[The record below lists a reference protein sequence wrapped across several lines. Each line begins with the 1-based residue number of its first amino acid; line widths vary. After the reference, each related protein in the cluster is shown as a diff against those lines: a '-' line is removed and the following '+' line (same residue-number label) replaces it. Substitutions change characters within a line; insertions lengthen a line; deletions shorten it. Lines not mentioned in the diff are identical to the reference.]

1 MKAVKTGIKDAQK
14 AILMLKDK
22 GLFDFTHEAK
32 VSKDSIVIPVSSVKG
47 IGSIKWLKVVEVMLK
62 KRNLKPRTLIEALQ
76 GKLTPAEL
84 KIAPRA
90 FDVLGDIAILEI
102 PPALVKK
109 EKIIANALLEVNRH
123 IHVVVKKAGI
133 HEGVFRTQK
142 MDVIGGE
149 NRKESVCRENN
160 VNIKVNVE
168 DCYFS
173 TRLSTERKRVA
184 DPVKAGEVVLVMFSG
199 VGPYVAVIAKNTSAK
214 EVYGVEINPAA
225 HKYALENM
233 KANKITN
240 AKLFCG
246 DAAKIVP
253 SLGLKFDRILMPL
266 PKDAGLFLD
275 VALSAAKPN
284 AVIHFYEITDEAT
297 FPKKTFDEIKKKCPA
312 AVLLKAVLCGA
323 YAPGMIRGCVDFR
336 VK

>member
-1 MKAVKTGIKDAQK
+1 MKAVKTGIKGAQK
-14 AILMLKDK
+14 AILMLKEK
-22 GLFDFTHEAK
+22 GLFDFTHEVK
-32 VSKDSIVIPVSSVKG
+32 FTKDSIVIPVSSVKG
-47 IGSIKWLKVVEVMLK
+47 LGSEKWLKVVEARLK
-62 KRNLKPRTLIEALQ
+62 KRQLKPRTLVEALQ

-102 PPALVKK
+102 PPALAKK
-109 EKIIANALLEVNRH
+109 QKIIANALLEVNRH

-184 DPVKAGEVVLVMFSG
+184 DLVKAGEIVLVMFSG
-199 VGPYVAVIAKNTSAK
+199 VGPYVAVIAKNTQAK

-233 KANKITN
+233 KINKITN

-246 DAAKIVP
+246 DAAEIVP
-253 SLGLKFDRILMPL
+253 KLGLKFDRIIMPL
-266 PKDAGLFLD
+266 PKSASDFLD
-275 VALSAAKPN
+275 VAALAAKPS
-284 AVIHFYEITDEAT
+284 AVIHIYEILNQDVFPSETFEKVKKY
-297 FPKKTFDEIKKKCPA
+297 FPKAK
-312 AVLLKAVLCGA
+312 LLNSVQCGT
-323 YAPGMIRGCVDFR
+323 YGPGIIRGCVDFK
-336 VK
+336 VS